1 MRVNFKST
9 IAVIIC
15 LTFLFPLK
23 LNATLE
29 LPFNNPAITVS
40 MDFQDAS
47 LKDILK
53 ILSIQSGLNFIAS
66 EGVEN
71 RKITLYMDKV
81 AIKEAMD
88 KLFKANNLAYEIE
101 KESNIFIV
109 KDLGKPQVETITKVF
124 YLKHATVSSSALIKE
139 KTDSLGTESDSST
152 SSTSSSSTSSSDTSS
167 ETTAGITDAITKLL
181 SEHGSVIEDRR
192 TNSLIVTDTI
202 NRMPMIAQ
210 TITAL
215 DVAVPQVM
223 LEVEMLDVNKNKLEK
238 IGIKYISS
246 MNASM
251 FQLVTKGAILGGTNF
266 PLPGSSKSPSQ
277 TITGGSFDFF
287 NTNPYNMYADFIKQ
301 DSDTKIL
308 ARPRIL
314 TLNNETAEI
323 KITTHEAIGTISLQQ
338 GQGSAASTTTSA
350 ERVDTGVSLRITPQI
365 SPETNDV
372 TMFIVPIVTDATTSN
387 TFSTGSTTYKD
398 PEERTTKSLVRVKD
412 GETIIL
418 GGLIRHEKSETITK
432 LPFLGDLPLIGAAFR
447 HKNIDKNRERELLVF
462 ITPRIIKDSAAPKL
476 AQAKIQ
482 KMPEREQAV
491 AHSADRENL
500 INNSLNMFEIGEA
513 DKKKK

>member
-1 MRVNFKST
+1 
-9 IAVIIC
+9 
-15 LTFLFPLK
+15 LK
-23 LNATLE
+23 LSATLE

-40 MDFQDAS
+40 MDFQDAA

-88 KLFKANNLAYEIE
+88 KLFKANNLAYEMD
-101 KESNIFIV
+101 KESSIFIV
-109 KDLGKPQVETITKVF
+109 KDLGKPQVETVTKVF

-139 KTDSLGTESDSST
+139 KTDSLSSESDIST
-152 SSTSSSSTSSSDTSS
+152 NSTSSSTSSSSSSSDSSSTSS
-167 ETTAGITDAITKLL
+167 DTTIGIADAIKKLL

-210 TITAL
+210 TIAAL
-215 DVAVPQVM
+215 DVPVPQVM
-223 LEVEMLDVNKNKLEK
+223 LEVEMLDVNKNRLEK

-246 MNASM
+246 MNSSM
-251 FQLVTKGAILGGTNF
+251 FQLVAKGAILGNTNF

-287 NTNPYNMYADFIKQ
+287 NANAYNMYADFIKQ

-365 SPETNDV
+365 SLETGDV

-432 LPFLGDLPLIGAAFR
+432 LPFLGDMPLIGAAFR
-447 HKNIDKNRERELLVF
+447 HRNIDKNRERELLVF
-462 ITPRIIKDSAAPKL
+462 ITPRIIKDSVPKL
-476 AQAKIQ
+476 AQAKIE
-482 KMPEREQAV
+482 KMPEREQNISRA
-491 AHSADRENL
+491 ADRDNL
-500 INNSLNMFEIGEA
+500 INTSLNTFEASEA